1 MQTGT
6 PRISGNTTLC
16 PKRLKRLSDA
26 IHQRLGV
33 VLGESKRSLIEGR
46 LSRRSQELGLPNL
59 DAYIDHLFACPPQ
72 DEEWLLADTL
82 LTTNETYFFREPR
95 HFAVLEAMA
104 RRHPQNAEF
113 RLWSAASSTGEEA
126 FSAAM
131 VLEDLRRAG
140 QGPQWRILGTDI
152 SSRVLRQAASG
163 RFPMQRIEG
172 ISQERLRR
180 YCMRGT
186 GDAEGWMAIDD
197 TLRANCTFAR
207 VNLMET
213 LPPVGQFEAIFL
225 RNVLIYFDVPTKRAV
240 IGRLLEH
247 LAPGGRLFVG
257 LAESLHG
264 ANTPTVLVEPG
275 VYRKAD
281 A

>member
-1 MQTGT
+1 MQASTSRTSGT
-6 PRISGNTTLC
+6 APLS
-16 PKRLKRLSDA
+16 PERLKRLSDA
-26 IHQRLGV
+26 VHRRLGV
-33 VLGESKRSLIEGR
+33 VLGEAKRSLVEGR
-46 LSRRSQELGLPNL
+46 LARRSQELGLPSI
-59 DAYIDHLFACPPQ
+59 DAYVDHLFARPAQ
-72 DEEWLLADTL
+72 DEEWLVADTL
-82 LTTNETYFFREPR
+82 LTTNETYFFREAR
-95 HFAVLEAMA
+95 HFEVLEAMA
-104 RRHPQNAEF
+104 RHHPQNAEF

-140 QGPQWRILGTDI
+140 QGPRWSILGTDI

-163 RFPMQRIEG
+163 RFPMQRIDG
-172 ISQERLRR
+172 ISPERLRR
-180 YCMRGT
+180 YCLRGT
-186 GDAEGWMAIDD
+186 GDAEGWMAVDD
-197 TLRANCTFAR
+197 SLRAHCTFAR
-207 VNLMET
+207 VNLMEP
-213 LPPVGQFEAIFL
+213 LPPVGLFEAIFL
-225 RNVLIYFDVPTKRAV
+225 RNVLIYFDIPTKRAV

-275 VYRKAD
+275 VYRKAE